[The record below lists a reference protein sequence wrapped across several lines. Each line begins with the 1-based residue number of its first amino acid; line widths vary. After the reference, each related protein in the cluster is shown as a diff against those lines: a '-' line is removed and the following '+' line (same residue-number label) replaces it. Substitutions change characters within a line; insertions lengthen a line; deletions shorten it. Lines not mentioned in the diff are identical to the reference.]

1 MSKYVSTIMSVSV
14 HHEAVNPFYS
24 EFNVV
29 VRVEDEGGGPF
40 LVLEQSTDD
49 GVNQKI
55 RVDYDELLAVVQA
68 AKMLMEQTYIEKASK
83 TQNER

>member
-1 MSKYVSTIMSVSV
+1 MNKYVSTIMSVYV
-14 HHEAVNPFYS
+14 HNKAINPIYG

-49 GVNQKI
+49 SASQKI
-55 RVDYDELLAVVQA
+55 RLDYDELLAVAQA
-68 AKMLMEQTYIEKASK
+68 AKMLMEQTYIEKVSEDSK
-83 TQNER
+83 

>member
-1 MSKYVSTIMSVSV
+1 MSKYISTIMSVSV
-14 HHEAVNPFYS
+14 HNKAVNPIYG

-49 GVNQKI
+49 SANQKI
-55 RVDYDELLAVVQA
+55 RLDYDELLAVAQA
-68 AKMLMEQTYIEKASK
+68 AKMLMEQTYIEASEDSK
-83 TQNER
+83 

>member
-14 HHEAVNPFYS
+14 HREAVDPIYG

-49 GVNQKI
+49 GANQKI

-83 TQNER
+83 QDSI

>member
-14 HHEAVNPFYS
+14 HNKAVNPIYG

-49 GVNQKI
+49 SVNQKI
-55 RVDYDELLAVVQA
+55 RLDYDELLAVVQA
-68 AKMLMEQTYIEKASK
+68 AKMLMEQTYIEKVSEDSK
-83 TQNER
+83 

>member
-1 MSKYVSTIMSVSV
+1 MSKYISTIMSVSV
-14 HHEAVNPFYS
+14 HNKAVNPIYG

-29 VRVEDEGGGPF
+29 VRVEDESGGPF

-49 GVNQKI
+49 GENQKI

-68 AKMLMEQTYIEKASK
+68 ATMLMEQTYIEKASEDSK
-83 TQNER
+83 

>member
-14 HHEAVNPFYS
+14 HQKAVDPTYG
-24 EFNVV
+24 EFNIV
-29 VRVEDEGGGPF
+29 VRVEDEGAGPF

-83 TQNER
+83 DSI

>member
-1 MSKYVSTIMSVSV
+1 MNKYVSTIMSVSV
-14 HHEAVNPFYS
+14 HNKAVNPIYG

-49 GVNQKI
+49 GANQKI
-55 RVDYDELLAVVQA
+55 RVDYDELLVVVQA
-68 AKMLMEQTYIEKASK
+68 AKMLMEQTYIEKVGEDSDE
-83 TQNER
+83 Q

>member
-14 HHEAVNPFYS
+14 HNKAVNPIYG

-29 VRVEDEGGGPF
+29 VSVEDEGAGPF

-49 GVNQKI
+49 GANQKI

-68 AKMLMEQTYIEKASK
+68 AKMLMEQTYIEKVSEDSK
-83 TQNER
+83 

>member
-1 MSKYVSTIMSVSV
+1 MNKYVSTIMSVSV
-14 HHEAVNPFYS
+14 HNKAVNPIYG

-49 GVNQKI
+49 SANQKI
-55 RVDYDELLAVVQA
+55 KLDYDELLAVVQA
-68 AKMLMEQTYIEKASK
+68 AKMLMEQTYIEQVSEDSK
-83 TQNER
+83 